1 MSIFAWIGVGAVVA
15 VAVVFISKIITDVID
30 EARYKVVAEEL
41 LEQLK
46 ENEEKE

>member
-1 MSIFAWIGVGAVVA
+1 MSIFAWMGVGAVVA

-30 EARYKVVAEEL
+30 EARHKVVAEEL
-41 LEQLK
+41 LEQSK